1 MAGLSD
7 YSENVALDALFGSGS
22 PATYYAA
29 LFTAAPSDS
38 GGGTEVSGGS
48 YARKAITNNS
58 TNFPAASSGSKALAV
73 AQTFV
78 TPTGSWGT
86 VTHAA
91 LYDASTAGNLVTWW
105 ALTASQV
112 VASGNTVTIP
122 ATTGIVITL
131 D

>member
-7 YSENVALDALFGSGS
+7 YAENVVLDAYFGSGT
-22 PATYYAA
+22 PATLYLA
-29 LFTAAPSDS
+29 LYTAAPSDS

-48 YARKAITNNS
+48 YARKAVTNNS

-91 LYDASTAGNLVTWW
+91 LHDASTSGNLITWW
-105 ALTASQV
+105 ALSASQV
-112 VASGNTVTIP
+112 VASGNTVTVP
-122 ATTGIVITL
+122 ATTGLVITL